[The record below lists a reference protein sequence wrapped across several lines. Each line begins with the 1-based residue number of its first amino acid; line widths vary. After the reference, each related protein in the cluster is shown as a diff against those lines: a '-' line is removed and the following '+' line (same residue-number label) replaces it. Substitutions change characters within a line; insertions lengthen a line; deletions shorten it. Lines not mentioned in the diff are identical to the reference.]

1 MNRPELVSII
11 ADKVNTTKK
20 QTDELIDAFLET
32 IIEALKEGEKVVLTG
47 FGTFEV
53 HDRAERVGRNPIT
66 GEEISIPGSKA
77 PTFKA
82 SKSFKDAIN

>member
-1 MNRPELVSII
+1 MNRPELVSIV

-20 QTDELIDAFLET
+20 QADELIDAVLET
-32 IIEALKEGEKVVLTG
+32 IIEALQEGDKVVLTG

-66 GEEISIPGSKA
+66 GEEIYIPSSKA
-77 PTFKA
+77 PSFKA

>member
-1 MNRPELVSII
+1 M
-11 ADKVNTTKK
+11 
-20 QTDELIDAFLET
+20 
-32 IIEALKEGEKVVLTG
+32 VLTG
-47 FGTFEV
+47 FGTFEA

>member
-1 MNRPELVSII
+1 MNRPELTSII

-20 QTDELIDAFLET
+20 QADAVIDAFIET
-32 IIEALKEGEKVVLTG
+32 IIETLQNDEKVVLTG
-47 FGTFEV
+47 FGTFEA
-53 HDRAERVGRNPIT
+53 HDRAAKIGRNPVT

-82 SKSFKDAIN
+82 SKSFKDALN

>member
-1 MNRPELVSII
+1 MNRPELTSIV

-20 QTDELIDAFLET
+20 QADEVIDAFLET
-32 IIEALKEGEKVVLTG
+32 IIEALQNGDKVVLTG
-47 FGTFEV
+47 FGTFEA

-82 SKSFKDAIN
+82 SKAFKDSLN